1 MRFLVIALAVALSLP
16 LPPLTLTGGAAAEAA
31 SVAGSVI
38 SSSGQVLPNAAV
50 QLRDLATGTVSATV
64 MSSATGTFS
73 FAAVAPGNY
82 VVEVL
87 NAAGQVIGTSASI
100 SLPAGG
106 TVTDLG
112 VTATAATAPAA
123 AAGTGS
129 ARTIVAVTA
138 AAVAAGISGIVA
150 VGHRDGSTSTSPGVS
165 PVAQEASP
173 SR

>member
-31 SVAGSVI
+31 SVAGSVT
-38 SSSGQVLPNAAV
+38 SSTGQVLPNAAV
-50 QLRDLATGTVSATV
+50 QLRDLTTGTVSATV

-87 NAAGQVIGTSASI
+87 NAAGQVVGTSASI

-112 VTATAATAPAA
+112 VRATAATAPAA

-129 ARTIVAVTA
+129 SRTIVAVVA
-138 AAVAAGISGIVA
+138 AAVAAGVTGIVA
-150 VGHRDGSTSTSPGVS
+150 VGHDGSASPGLT
-165 PVAQEASP
+165 PTATAQEASP

>member
-1 MRFLVIALAVALSLP
+1 MRFLVIALAVALS

-31 SVAGSVI
+31 SVAGSVT
-38 SSSGQVLPNAAV
+38 SSTGQVLPNAAV
-50 QLRDLATGTVSATV
+50 QLRDLTTGTVSATV

-87 NAAGQVIGTSASI
+87 NAAGQVVGTSASI

-112 VTATAATAPAA
+112 VRATAATAPAA

-129 ARTIVAVTA
+129 TRTIVAVTA
-138 AAVAAGISGIVA
+138 AAVAAGIAGIVA
-150 VGHRDGSTSTSPGVS
+150 VGHDGSASPGLAPS
-165 PVAQEASP
+165 ATAQEASP